1 MLKILVIR
9 FSSIGDIVLTS
20 PILRCLKKQLS
31 GVEVHY
37 LTKAGFKDLLLNNP
51 NVDKVYSIQK
61 HINEILS
68 VLKTEQYDYIID
80 LHHNLRSWQ
89 VKTALGKKS
98 FAFDKLNFE
107 KWLIVNFKI
116 NRLPQVHIVDRYF
129 ETVKSLGVT
138 NDGLGL
144 DYFIK
149 PIDEV
154 AITSLPETHRNGF
167 VAIVIGAKHFTKRL
181 PDEKII
187 EIIHQ
192 LNKPVVLLGGK
203 EDRERGKLICEKS
216 GSNCYNAC
224 GKYSLDQSASII
236 RQSDVVI
243 TNDTGLMHIAAA
255 FKKKI
260 ISVWG
265 NTIPEFGMTP
275 YFPVGSLQFTVSKIV
290 EVKGLSCRPCS
301 KIGYDKCP
309 KGHFRCM
316 NELNVAE
323 IVDSVKEL
331 N

>member
-1 MLKILVIR
+1 MPKILLIR